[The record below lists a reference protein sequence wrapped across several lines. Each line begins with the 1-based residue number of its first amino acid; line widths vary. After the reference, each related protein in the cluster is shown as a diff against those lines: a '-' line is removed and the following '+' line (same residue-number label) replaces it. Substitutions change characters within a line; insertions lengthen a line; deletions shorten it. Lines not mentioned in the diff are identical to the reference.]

1 MSSSISAS
9 EESFIIQGCQ
19 ENCRQDGR
27 KRSEF
32 RNYSIVVEE
41 SSSSSSSS
49 SSSPLQ
55 GGDSNNHT
63 EERNG
68 GAGGP
73 PLILSNGSARLFL
86 ATGETHIM
94 VSAKAELVVPS
105 VHRPSEGTIDIHV
118 DMMTKESSNKQ
129 HQIRDEEQAFE
140 STLGSLLVPH
150 LVDVSKLC
158 IVPHHYVWSI
168 QIDLLILASSG
179 GSLLDA
185 CSLAVVAALETTKL
199 PFLHVVAATTDD
211 DKHNNHGSSSS
222 SSSSSNKP
230 TLQVDRD
237 LSNAQSIPG
246 IQKGV
251 SIVTVSMLQPQQA
264 ATTDTKR
271 SSSSPIL
278 VLDATQQEEA
288 CAFCRVH
295 IVLVA
300 PHDGFDPDKL
310 LTNNNNNNKRNNY
323 EPTICALHKA
333 GGGSIPFSWLQ
344 EVTNFVLQ
352 STTNSQNN
360 NANSITTKFS
370 NQGHYHMLQDS
381 FLVQQ

>member
-1 MSSSISAS
+1 M
-9 EESFIIQGCQ
+9 
-19 ENCRQDGR
+19 
-27 KRSEF
+27 
-32 RNYSIVVEE
+32 
-41 SSSSSSSS
+41 
-49 SSSPLQ
+49 
-55 GGDSNNHT
+55 
-63 EERNG
+63 
-68 GAGGP
+68 
-73 PLILSNGSARLFL
+73 
-86 ATGETHIM
+86 
-94 VSAKAELVVPS
+94 
-105 VHRPSEGTIDIHV
+105 
-118 DMMTKESSNKQ
+118 
-129 HQIRDEEQAFE
+129 
-140 STLGSLLVPH
+140 
-150 LVDVSKLC
+150 
-158 IVPHHYVWSI
+158 
-168 QIDLLILASSG
+168 
-179 GSLLDA
+179 LDA

-222 SSSSSNKP
+222 SNKP
-230 TLQVDRD
+230 TLQVERD
-237 LSNAQSIPG
+237 LLNAQSIPG

-264 ATTDTKR
+264 ATSDTKR
-271 SSSSPIL
+271 SSSSPIF

-310 LTNNNNNNKRNNY
+310 LTNNNNNKRNNY

-360 NANSITTKFS
+360 NATSITTKFS

-381 FLVQQ
+381 FLVKQ